1 MPRPCRESYGDQKPP
16 YSYIALTAMA
26 ILSSSE
32 RMLPLADI
40 YRYIMERFPYYR
52 KNTQRWQNSLRHN
65 LSFND
70 CFLKVP
76 RRPDRPGKG
85 AYWTLHPHAINMF
98 ENGSLLRRRKRFK
111 LHKADKDLLETELAA
126 LSSMNRMM
134 QQQSGSNNGPSG
146 HQGASTPTA
155 AGPAP
160 RGPSPM
166 PPTAVQQQQQPQ
178 QNSHLPASAA
188 TAQVAAAMSNMG
200 PACGP
205 MTAYP
210 SIPYGMGFAYNPA
223 AMAAAVAAAAANHPT
238 PAMMA
243 AAAAAAQQRVHGFHP
258 HGPTP
263 SMGSPPTYPAYNHG
277 GCGTGFGSVI
287 SQQQHQQQQPSP
299 LGKFT
304 SHTTSLSSPVATTDS
319 AAAKPKRSFTIASL
333 IADDSDSSDDEQPA
347 AKQIKHHDTD
357 DMLILDGD
365 SADSSSSSSPSDDE
379 SEVDIEAEDADVV
392 SRANRASTPIKNHR
406 SSSRSATTTPPSSLA
421 KPVESRISAQQPHL
435 MMPIPSYM
443 AYAGMASSAASLPYQ
458 GMQPH
463 QQFHGMFPYAAAAAA
478 AAASAAFLG
487 LARHSNRG
495 DAHAKEDCRPSS
507 LSPASPQSPQL
518 NAAEE
523 ESQRIL
529 SRFRSSLPVQH
540 GAQHPFL
547 TAADCSRDKLQPSP
561 LSPPAS
567 VQPEPSSPL
576 EHTPIATT
584 MPQHLHHH
592 YHHLH
597 HHAGVF
603 SSPSPDA
610 DSSKS
615 KDGVFRFSP
624 NLRSIWLSRP
634 SSCPAASTWQFF

>member
-85 AYWTLHPHAINMF
+85 AYWTLHPNAINMF

-134 QQQSGSNNGPSG
+134 QQQSAAANAAAGP
-146 HQGASTPTA
+146 HQPSSTPTA
-155 AGPAP
+155 SGPAP
-160 RGPSPM
+160 RGPSPL
-166 PPTAVQQQQQPQ
+166 PAAVQQQQQTQ
-178 QNSHLPASAA
+178 HNASNLPAPANQ
-188 TAQVAAAMSNMG
+188 AQVAAVMS
-200 PACGP
+200 ACGP

-210 SIPYGMGFAYNPA
+210 AIPYGMGFAYNQA

-243 AAAAAAQQRVHGFHP
+243 AAAAAAQQRVHGFH
-258 HGPTP
+258 GPTP
-263 SMGSPPTYPAYNHG
+263 SMASPPSYPAYNHG
-277 GCGTGFGSVI
+277 CGTGGFGPVI
-287 SQQQHQQQQPSP
+287 QHQQPSP
-299 LGKFT
+299 SGKFT
-304 SHTTSLSSPVATTDS
+304 SQTTSLCSPVGADCVS
-319 AAAKPKRSFTIASL
+319 GGNVKPKRSFTIASL

-347 AKQIKHHDTD
+347 AKQKKKNHQIHHSDV
-357 DMLILDGD
+357 LLLDGD
-365 SADSSSSSSPSDDE
+365 SAADCSSSSSSATSDDE
-379 SEVDIEAEDADVV
+379 SEVDIEAEDAEEEVAR
-392 SRANRASTPIKNHR
+392 SAATTPLLAPASTLTKTCPADGR
-406 SSSRSATTTPPSSLA
+406 LGSSSPQ
-421 KPVESRISAQQPHL
+421 QQPSPHL
-435 MMPIPSYM
+435 LMPIPSYM
-443 AYAGMASSAASLPYQ
+443 AYAGMAPSGAFPYGMAS
-458 GMQPH
+458 MQQH
-463 QQFHGMFPYAAAAAA
+463 QQQFHDMYAAAA

-495 DAHAKEDCRPSS
+495 DASAKEDCRPSS
-507 LSPASPQSPQL
+507 LSPDVSSKSPQPAAPVSTQL
-518 NAAEE
+518 PAVHAN
-523 ESQRIL
+523 
-529 SRFRSSLPVQH
+529 
-540 GAQHPFL
+540 PFL
-547 TAADCSRDKLQPSP
+547 SAADCGRDKLQPSP
-561 LSPPAS
+561 SVSPS
-567 VQPEPSSPL
+567 VQRAQPSSPL
-576 EHTPIATT
+576 NQHGAV
-584 MPQHLHHH
+584 PQHLHH
-592 YHHLH
+592 YHHHH

-603 SSPSPDA
+603 LSQSPDA
-610 DSSKS
+610 DSAKS

-624 NLRSIWLSRP
+624 NLRSI
-634 SSCPAASTWQFF
+634 

>member
-134 QQQSGSNNGPSG
+134 QQQSAAANASAGP
-146 HQGASTPTA
+146 HQPSSTPTA
-155 AGPAP
+155 SGPAP
-160 RGPSPM
+160 RGPSPL
-166 PPTAVQQQQQPQ
+166 PAAVQQQQPQ
-178 QNSHLPASAA
+178 HNASNLPVPAA
-188 TAQVAAAMSNMG
+188 QAQVAAVMS
-200 PACGP
+200 ACGP

-210 SIPYGMGFAYNPA
+210 AIPYGMGFAYNQA
-223 AMAAAVAAAAANHPT
+223 AMAAAVAAAAASHPT

-263 SMGSPPTYPAYNHG
+263 AMGSPPSYQAYNHG
-277 GCGTGFGSVI
+277 TGGFGSVI
-287 SQQQHQQQQPSP
+287 QHQQQQQPSP

-304 SHTTSLSSPVATTDS
+304 SHTTSLCSPVGADCVS
-319 AAAKPKRSFTIASL
+319 GGNVKPKRSFTIASL
-333 IADDSDSSDDEQPA
+333 IADDSDSSDDEQPV
-347 AKQIKHHDTD
+347 AKQKKKNHQVNSDV
-357 DMLILDGD
+357 LLLDGD
-365 SADSSSSSSPSDDE
+365 SAADCSSSSSSSPSDDE
-379 SEVDIEAEDADVV
+379 SEVDIEAEDAEEEAAR
-392 SRANRASTPIKNHR
+392 SAATTPLLPPASTLTKPCPADGR
-406 SSSRSATTTPPSSLA
+406 LGSSPQ
-421 KPVESRISAQQPHL
+421 QQPSPHL
-435 MMPIPSYM
+435 LMPIPSYM
-443 AYAGMASSAASLPYQ
+443 AYAGMAPSGAFPYGMAS
-458 GMQPH
+458 MQQHH
-463 QQFHGMFPYAAAAAA
+463 QQFHDMSAAAA

-495 DAHAKEDCRPSS
+495 DAPAKEDCRPSS
-507 LSPASPQSPQL
+507 LSPDVSSKSPQPAPVTQL
-518 NAAEE
+518 PA
-523 ESQRIL
+523 
-529 SRFRSSLPVQH
+529 VH
-540 GAQHPFL
+540 QHPFL

-561 LSPPAS
+561 LSPS
-567 VQPEPSSPL
+567 VQRPQPSSPL
-576 EHTPIATT
+576 NQHGPV
-584 MPQHLHHH
+584 PQHLHH

-597 HHAGVF
+597 HAGVF
-603 SSPSPDA
+603 LSPSPDA

-624 NLRSIWLSRP
+624 NLRSI
-634 SSCPAASTWQFF
+634 

>member
-85 AYWTLHPHAINMF
+85 AYWTLHPNAINMF

-134 QQQSGSNNGPSG
+134 QQQSAAANATAGPHQPSSAATASG
-146 HQGASTPTA
+146 PTPT
-155 AGPAP
+155 
-160 RGPSPM
+160 GPSPL
-166 PPTAVQQQQQPQ
+166 PAAVQQQQPQ
-178 QNSHLPASAA
+178 HNASNLPAPA
-188 TAQVAAAMSNMG
+188 TQAQVAAVMS
-200 PACGP
+200 ACGP

-210 SIPYGMGFAYNPA
+210 AIPYGMGFAYNQA
-223 AMAAAVAAAAANHPT
+223 AMAAAVAAAAAAANHPT

-243 AAAAAAQQRVHGFHP
+243 AAAAAAQQRVHGFH
-258 HGPTP
+258 GPTP
-263 SMGSPPTYPAYNHG
+263 SMASPPSYAAYNHG
-277 GCGTGFGSVI
+277 CGTGGFGSLI
-287 SQQQHQQQQPSP
+287 QHQQPSP
-299 LGKFT
+299 SGKFT
-304 SHTTSLSSPVATTDS
+304 SQTTSLCSPVGADCVS
-319 AAAKPKRSFTIASL
+319 AGNVKPKRSFTIASL
-333 IADDSDSSDDEQPA
+333 IADDSDSSDDEPEPV
-347 AKQIKHHDTD
+347 AKQKKKSHQVNSDV
-357 DMLILDGD
+357 LLLDGD
-365 SADSSSSSSPSDDE
+365 SAADCSSSSSSSPSDDE
-379 SEVDIEAEDADVV
+379 SEVDIEAEDAEEEVAR
-392 SRANRASTPIKNHR
+392 SAATTPLLPSAST
-406 SSSRSATTTPPSSLA
+406 LA
-421 KPVESRISAQQPHL
+421 KTCPADGRLGSPPEQQPSPHL
-435 MMPIPSYM
+435 LMPIPSYM
-443 AYAGMASSAASLPYQ
+443 AYAGMAPSGAFPYGMAS
-458 GMQPH
+458 MQQQQH
-463 QQFHGMFPYAAAAAA
+463 QQFHDMYAAAA

-495 DAHAKEDCRPSS
+495 DASAKEDCRPSS
-507 LSPASPQSPQL
+507 LSPDVSSKSPQPAPQPVTQL
-518 NAAEE
+518 AAI
-523 ESQRIL
+523 Q
-529 SRFRSSLPVQH
+529 PN
-540 GAQHPFL
+540 PFL

-561 LSPPAS
+561 VSPS
-567 VQPEPSSPL
+567 VQRPPPSSPL
-576 EHTPIATT
+576 N
-584 MPQHLHHH
+584 QHGPVPPHLHH
-592 YHHLH
+592 YHHHH

-603 SSPSPDA
+603 LSQSPDA

-624 NLRSIWLSRP
+624 NLRSI
-634 SSCPAASTWQFF
+634 

>member
-134 QQQSGSNNGPSG
+134 QQQSGANGTPG
-146 HQGASTPTA
+146 HQGGASTPTSA

-160 RGPSPM
+160 RGPSPSL
-166 PPTAVQQQQQPQ
+166 PSPVQQPQ
-178 QNSHLPASAA
+178 HNNASSLPAPP
-188 TAQVAAAMSNMG
+188 TAQVASAMSNMG
-200 PACGP
+200 PSCGP

-210 SIPYGMGFAYNPA
+210 AIPYGMGFAYNPA
-223 AMAAAVAAAAANHPT
+223 AMAAAVAAAAASHPT
-238 PAMMA
+238 PAMMAA

-258 HGPTP
+258 HGPTGP
-263 SMGSPPTYPAYNHG
+263 AMGSPPSYQAYNHG
-277 GCGTGFGSVI
+277 CGTGGFGSVI
-287 SQQQHQQQQPSP
+287 QHQQQPSP

-304 SHTTSLSSPVATTDS
+304 SHATSLSSPTETS
-319 AAAKPKRSFTIASL
+319 AKPKRSFTIASL
-333 IADDSDSSDDEQPA
+333 IADDSDSSDDEQPPV
-347 AKQIKHHDTD
+347 KQTKHDVD
-357 DMLILDGD
+357 DMALLLDGD
-365 SADSSSSSSPSDDE
+365 SADSTSSSSPVPSDDE
-379 SEVDIEAEDADVV
+379 SEVDIEAEDAEVV
-392 SRANRASTPIKNHR
+392 SRPTNRR
-406 SSSRSATTTPPSSLA
+406 ATTPLKNERPATMTPPSA
-421 KPVESRISAQQPHL
+421 KPSPVESRVSPQQPAHL
-435 MMPIPSYM
+435 LMPIPSYM
-443 AYAGMASSAASLPYQ
+443 AYAGMAPSGVSPYP
-458 GMQPH
+458 GMPHH

-495 DAHAKEDCRPSS
+495 DAPAKEDCRPSS
-507 LSPASPQSPQL
+507 LSPASPKSPL
-518 NAAEE
+518 LSTAE
-523 ESQRIL
+523 ESQRIV
-529 SRFRSSLPVQH
+529 SRFRSAPSVALPN
-540 GAQHPFL
+540 PFL

-561 LSPPAS
+561 LSP
-567 VQPEPSSPL
+567 QQRQQQQQQPSSQSPL
-576 EHTPIATT
+576 L
-584 MPQHLHHH
+584 QHPAVHH

-597 HHAGVF
+597 HSGVF
-603 SSPSPDA
+603 LSPSPDA

-615 KDGVFRFSP
+615 KDGGVFRFSP
-624 NLRSIWLSRP
+624 NLRSIWLSGGDLHHQP
-634 SSCPAASTWQFF
+634 SATTTWKPPEIRSKV

>member
-85 AYWTLHPHAINMF
+85 AYWTLHPNAINMF

-134 QQQSGSNNGPSG
+134 QQQNQQSAANGTPG
-146 HQGASTPTA
+146 PASTPTTS
-155 AGPAP
+155 GPSP
-160 RGPSPM
+160 RGPPSPL
-166 PPTAVQQQQQPQ
+166 PVAVQQPQ
-178 QNSHLPASAA
+178 HNATNSLPTPA
-188 TAQVAAAMSNMG
+188 TQVAMSNM

-205 MTAYP
+205 MAAYP
-210 SIPYGMGFAYNPA
+210 AIPYGMGFAAYNQA
-223 AMAAAVAAAAANHPT
+223 AMAAAVAAAAAANHPT

-243 AAAAAAQQRVHGFHP
+243 AVAAQQRVHGFHP

-263 SMGSPPTYPAYNHG
+263 SMSSPSSYPAYNHG
-277 GCGTGFGSVI
+277 GFGSVI
-287 SQQQHQQQQPSP
+287 NQHQQPSP

-304 SHTTSLSSPVATTDS
+304 SHTTSLSSPVGTDS
-319 AAAKPKRSFTIASL
+319 VSGGNAKPKRSFTIASL
-333 IADDSDSSDDEQPA
+333 IADDSDESDDDQPA
-347 AKQIKHHDTD
+347 AKQKKKNHENE
-357 DMLILDGD
+357 MLLLDGD
-365 SADSSSSSSPSDDE
+365 SAADSSSSSSSAPSDDE
-379 SEVDIEAEDADVV
+379 SEVDIEAEDAEEEVV
-392 SRANRASTPIKNHR
+392 GPATVTPP
-406 SSSRSATTTPPSSLA
+406 PPSSALA
-421 KPVESRISAQQPHL
+421 KAIETKNLTPQQQQQPHL
-435 MMPIPSYM
+435 LMPIPSYM
-443 AYAGMASSAASLPYQ
+443 AYAGMAPSGAFPYAS
-458 GMQPH
+458 MQQHH
-463 QQFHGMFPYAAAAAA
+463 QQFHGMYAAAAAA

-495 DAHAKEDCRPSS
+495 DAPAKEDCRPSS
-507 LSPASPQSPQL
+507 LSPAVSPQSPQL
-518 NAAEE
+518 SSIHP
-523 ESQRIL
+523 SQ
-529 SRFRSSLPVQH
+529 PN
-540 GAQHPFL
+540 PFL
-547 TAADCSRDKLQPSP
+547 TAADCNRDKLQPSP
-561 LSPPAS
+561 LSPSS
-567 VQPEPSSPL
+567 VQRPQSNSPSTNNQ
-576 EHTPIATT
+576 HAVA
-584 MPQHLHHH
+584 PQHLLHH
-592 YHHLH
+592 YHHH

-603 SSPSPDA
+603 LSPSPDA
-610 DSSKS
+610 DSPKS

-624 NLRSIWLSRP
+624 NLRSI
-634 SSCPAASTWQFF
+634 